1 MIWWLT
7 RNGVIDALMRQR
19 KPAPAAGIIT
29 IGSCYDE
36 AVVKFRYTER
46 VMAKDKLV
54 KTSNRSEVEA
64 FLNKVAT
71 TPVRKPASRTGRLIF
86 AMDATASREPTW
98 DQACHIQAQMFEETA
113 ALGGLSI
120 QLCYYRGLNEF
131 NASDWLSNK
140 TDLQQRM
147 MAVRCLGGHTQIR
160 RVLQHALTE
169 TRQKEVDAVVFVG
182 DCLEEGVDELCQLA
196 GELGLHNVPVF
207 LFQEG
212 DYAVAKRAFKQI
224 ARLTDGAYC
233 PFDASSAQQLR
244 DLLSA
249 VAVYAAGGRRALEN
263 FSKARGGVTR
273 LLTRQINK
281 G

>member
-1 MIWWLT
+1 
-7 RNGVIDALMRQR
+7 
-19 KPAPAAGIIT
+19 
-29 IGSCYDE
+29 
-36 AVVKFRYTER
+36 
-46 VMAKDKLV
+46 MAKDKLV
-54 KTSNRSEVEA
+54 KTSNRSEIDA
-64 FLNKVAT
+64 FLKKVAT
-71 TPVRKPASRTGRLIF
+71 TPVRKPTGRTGRLIF

-98 DQACHIQAQMFEETA
+98 DHACHIQAQMFEETA

-120 QLCYYRGLNEF
+120 QLCFYRGFNEF
-131 NASDWLSNK
+131 SASDWLSNK

-147 MAVRCLGGHTQIR
+147 LAVHCLGGHTQIR
-160 RVLQHALTE
+160 KVLRHAIRE
-169 TRQKEVDAVVFVG
+169 TREKPVDAVVFVG
-182 DCLEEGVDELCQLA
+182 DCLEEEVDELCQLA
-196 GELGLHNVPVF
+196 GELALHNVPVF

-212 DYAVAKRAFKQI
+212 NQPAAKRAFKQI

-263 FSKARGGVTR
+263 FSRSRGGVTK
-273 LLTRQINK
+273 LLTSQINK